1 MGRAPVGWNRSHP
14 VAAGAAG
21 RVGGML
27 AYDVAGDG
35 PPLVL
40 LHFLG
45 GHRRVW
51 RPVLPELHRHHRV
64 FCLDLPGFGDSSSL
78 PGSPT
83 IPRLADAVLAAI
95 DELGLERPAVA
106 GISIGGGLAV
116 ELAGRERDGRPV
128 VGSAVA
134 LSPVGFTSRAE
145 AAFAKASLR
154 ATHAACRALVGQIER
169 LSGPKA
175 LRTAFGAQ
183 IFAKPWEVP
192 AEDLAALV
200 RSVALS
206 PGTLPT
212 LRAAVGHQA
221 VGGTTTTPVTIGW
234 GQRDALLLPR
244 QGARAIERMPFAQL
258 VPLRGC
264 GHVPL
269 WDDPALV
276 AELIVRGS
284 RETV

>member
-1 MGRAPVGWNRSHP
+1 
-14 VAAGAAG
+14 
-21 RVGGML
+21 ML
-27 AYDVAGDG
+27 AYDVVGTG

-45 GHRRVW
+45 GHRHVW
-51 RPVLPELHRHHRV
+51 RPVAPRLAEHHQV
-64 FCLDLPGFGDSSSL
+64 FSLDLPGFGDSASL
-78 PGSPT
+78 AGSPT
-83 IPRLADAVLAAI
+83 IPRIADAVLETI
-95 DELGLERPAVA
+95 DALGLDRPAVA

-116 ELAGRERDGRPV
+116 ELAGRERGGGPV

-134 LSPVGFTSRAE
+134 ISPVGFTSRAE
-145 AAFAKASLR
+145 SAFAKASLR
-154 ATHAACRALVGQIER
+154 ATHAACRALVGQIDR
-169 LSGPKA
+169 LSGPRA

-183 IFAKPWEVP
+183 IFGNPWNVP
-192 AEDLAALV
+192 APDVAALV

-212 LRAAVGHQA
+212 LRAAVGHQFAGGATA
-221 VGGTTTTPVTIGW
+221 VPLTIAW

-244 QGARAIERMPFAQL
+244 QGARAIERLPFARL

-269 WDDPALV
+269 WDDTALV
-276 AELIVRGS
+276 GDVILGGS
-284 RETV
+284 RAAG

>member
-1 MGRAPVGWNRSHP
+1 
-14 VAAGAAG
+14 
-21 RVGGML
+21 ML
-27 AYDVAGDG
+27 AHDVVGSG

-40 LHFLG
+40 LHFVG
-45 GHRRVW
+45 GHRNVW
-51 RPVLPELHRHHRV
+51 RPVVPRLAQRHQV
-64 FCLDLPGFGDSSSL
+64 FSLDLPGFGDSAPL
-78 PGSPT
+78 AGSPT
-83 IPRLADAVLAAI
+83 IPRLADAVLETI
-95 DELGLERPAVA
+95 DALGLERPAVA
-106 GISIGGGLAV
+106 GISIGGGLTV

-128 VGSAVA
+128 IGSGVA
-134 LSPVGFTSRAE
+134 ISPVGFTSRAE

-154 ATHAACRALVGQIER
+154 ATQAACRALVSQIDR

-183 IFAKPWEVP
+183 IFAKPWQVP

-221 VGGTTTTPVTIGW
+221 AGGATTVPLTVAW

-244 QGARAIERMPFAQL
+244 QGARAIERLPFAQL

-264 GHVPL
+264 GHVPV
-269 WDDPALV
+269 WDDPQLV
-276 AELIVRGS
+276 GDVLLAGS
-284 RETV
+284 ATAVS

>member
-1 MGRAPVGWNRSHP
+1 
-14 VAAGAAG
+14 
-21 RVGGML
+21 ML
-27 AYDVAGDG
+27 AHDVVGSG

-45 GHRRVW
+45 GHRKVW
-51 RPVLPELHRHHRV
+51 RPVLPELARHHQV
-64 FCLDLPGFGDSSSL
+64 FSLDLPGFGDSSSR

-83 IPRLADAVLAAI
+83 IPRLADAVLETC
-95 DELGLERPAVA
+95 DELGLEQPAVA

-134 LSPVGFTSRAE
+134 ISPVGFTSRAE
-145 AAFAKASLR
+145 AAFAKASLT
-154 ATHAACRALVGQIER
+154 ATYAACRAVVGQIDR
-169 LSGPKA
+169 LAGPKA

-183 IFAKPWEVP
+183 IFAKPWAVP
-192 AEDLAALV
+192 APDLAALV

-221 VGGTTTTPVTIGW
+221 PGGATTTPLTIAW

-244 QGARAIERMPFAQL
+244 QGARAIERLPFAQL

-269 WDDPALV
+269 WDDPAAVSEVILRGARGEV
-276 AELIVRGS
+276 A
-284 RETV
+284 

>member
-1 MGRAPVGWNRSHP
+1 
-14 VAAGAAG
+14 
-21 RVGGML
+21 ML
-27 AYDVAGDG
+27 AHDVVGTG

-45 GHRRVW
+45 GHRNVW
-51 RPVLPELHRHHRV
+51 RPVLPRLAEHHRV
-64 FCLDLPGFGDSSSL
+64 FSLDLPGFGDSSPL

-83 IPRLADAVLAAI
+83 LPRLADAVLETI
-95 DELGLERPAVA
+95 DALDLERPAVA
-106 GISIGGGLAV
+106 GISIGGGLSV
-116 ELAGRERDGRPV
+116 ELAARERDGRPV
-128 VGSAVA
+128 VASAVA
-134 LSPVGFTSRAE
+134 ISPVGFTSRAE

-154 ATHAACRALVGQIER
+154 ATHAACRALVGQIDR
-169 LSGPKA
+169 LSGPRA

-183 IFAKPWEVP
+183 IFARPWDVP
-192 AEDLAALV
+192 APDLAALV

-212 LRAAVGHQA
+212 LRAAVGHQFS
-221 VGGTTTTPVTIGW
+221 GGAITTPLTIAW

-244 QGARAIERMPFAQL
+244 QGARAVERLPFAQL

-269 WDDPALV
+269 WDDTERVGDVIL
-276 AELIVRGS
+276 RGS
-284 RETV
+284 RAAA

>member
-1 MGRAPVGWNRSHP
+1 MLVHDVVGS
-14 VAAGAAG
+14 
-21 RVGGML
+21 
-27 AYDVAGDG
+27 G

-45 GHRRVW
+45 GHRKVW
-51 RPVLPELHRHHRV
+51 RPVLPELARHHQV
-64 FCLDLPGFGDSSSL
+64 FSLDLPGFGDSSPL

-83 IPRLADAVLAAI
+83 IPRLADAVLETCEA
-95 DELGLERPAVA
+95 LGLEQPAVA

-116 ELAGRERDGRPV
+116 ELAGRERDGRPAI
-128 VGSAVA
+128 GSAVA
-134 LSPVGFTSRAE
+134 ISPVGFASRAE

-154 ATHAACRALVGQIER
+154 ATHAACRALVGQIDR
-169 LSGPKA
+169 LSGPRA

-183 IFAKPWEVP
+183 IFAKPWAVP
-192 AEDLAALV
+192 ASDMAALV

-221 VGGTTTTPVTIGW
+221 AGGAITTPLTIAW

-244 QGARAIERMPFAQL
+244 QGPRAIERLPFAEL

-269 WDDPALV
+269 WDDTAAVSDVIL
-276 AELIVRGS
+276 RGS
-284 RETV
+284 RSVA

>member
-1 MGRAPVGWNRSHP
+1 
-14 VAAGAAG
+14 
-21 RVGGML
+21 ML
-27 AYDVAGDG
+27 AYDVVGNG

-45 GHRRVW
+45 GHRHVW
-51 RPVLPELHRHHRV
+51 RPVIPELSAHHQV
-64 FCLDLPGFGDSSSL
+64 FSLDLPGFGDSSPL

-83 IPRLADAVLAAI
+83 IPRLADAVLETI
-95 DELGLERPAVA
+95 DALELEQPAVA
-106 GISIGGGLAV
+106 GISVGGGLAI

-128 VGSAVA
+128 VGAAVA

-145 AAFAKASLR
+145 SAFAKASLR
-154 ATHAACRALVGQIER
+154 ATHAACRAMVGQIDR
-169 LSGPKA
+169 LSGPRA

-183 IFAKPWEVP
+183 IFAKPWDVP
-192 AEDLAALV
+192 APDLSALV

-212 LRAAVGHQA
+212 LRAAVGHQFA
-221 VGGTTTTPVTIGW
+221 GGAITTPLTIGW

-244 QGARAIERMPFAQL
+244 QGARAIERLPFAQL

-276 AELIVRGS
+276 SEVIVRGS
-284 RETV
+284 RSVV